1 MKLEVFYYEKNPQ
14 NCVQQFFTKTVIF
27 FLPASYMKCERPE
40 KTGEEF
46 GPLKYEMQHGYS
58 LTICMPVFPE
68 S

>member
-1 MKLEVFYYEKNPQ
+1 MKKIHTIVCNSFLLKLWF
-14 NCVQQFFTKTVIF
+14 F
-27 FLPASYMKCERPE
+27 FLPATYMKCERPE